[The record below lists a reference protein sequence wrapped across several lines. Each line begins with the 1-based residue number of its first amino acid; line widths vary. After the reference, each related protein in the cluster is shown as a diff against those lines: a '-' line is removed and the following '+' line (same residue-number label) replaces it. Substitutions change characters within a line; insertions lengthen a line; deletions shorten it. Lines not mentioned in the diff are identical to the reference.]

1 MDTPDGLVVPNI
13 KNADQKGILQLARE
27 IEDMSTRAR
36 ERKLTID
43 EIRDGTFTI
52 TNYGSLN
59 GKFGVPVINYPEV
72 AILGTGRI
80 EQKPV
85 IVNDQI
91 VKGWVQPLSLSFDHR
106 IVDGGDSAR
115 FVNDLVTMLADPTN
129 MLML

>member
-1 MDTPDGLVVPNI
+1 MKSRI
-13 KNADQKGILQLARE
+13 
-27 IEDMSTRAR
+27 STRAR

-59 GKFGVPVINYPEV
+59 GNFGVPVINYPEV

-80 EQKPV
+80 TQKPV